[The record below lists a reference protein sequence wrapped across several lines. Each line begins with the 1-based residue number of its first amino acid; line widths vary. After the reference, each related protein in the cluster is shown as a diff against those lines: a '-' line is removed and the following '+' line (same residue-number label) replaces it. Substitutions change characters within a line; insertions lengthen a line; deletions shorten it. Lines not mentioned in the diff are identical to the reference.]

1 MRLLKEFLSEFY
13 TGKAIPD
20 EENPK
25 INREYAVTFTLI
37 GGGEKKAS
45 WVYKTNVTARN
56 MAWAVEKGK
65 QSLNHSF
72 NVLKTIGY
80 KISRIESGLVSPTP
94 TTEKEWLDVSGEMV
108 AEKQTLLQQLTE
120 KEKAENVSPVVPQV
134 GRFLISVKFK
144 VGQAKNE
151 WIYTTYVNA
160 RSKFQAHAYGEYLV
174 SDGVK
179 RLVKTGY
186 KIKNSH
192 AEIISNKSIFN

>member
-1 MRLLKEFLSEFY
+1 MKLLKQLLSEIY

-25 INREYAVTFTLI
+25 INREYAVTFTLSS
-37 GGGEKKAS
+37 GGEKKAS

-56 MAWAVEKGK
+56 MAWAAEKGK
-65 QSLNHSF
+65 QSLSHSF

-80 KISRIESGLVSPTP
+80 KISRIEAGLVSPTP
-94 TTEKEWLDVSGEMV
+94 TTEEEWVEVSGEIV
-108 AEKQTLLQQLTE
+108 AEKQTLLQQLNE
-120 KEKAENVSPVVPQV
+120 KEKAEIVSTVVPQA
-134 GRFLISVKFK
+134 GRFLVSVKFK

-151 WIYTTYVNA
+151 WIYTTYVDA

-179 RLVKTGY
+179 RLIKTGY

-192 AEIISNKSIFN
+192 AQIISSTPIFN